1 LARERKVYIESQ
13 SRRVLER
20 RGVDTRDGV
29 EGAVDGRRVGEEEVR
44 GLEGIAGALGM
55 GGGRDRDRDRGGEK
69 EQGEDEPEVMDT
81 S

>member
-1 LARERKVYIESQ
+1 MYIESQ

-29 EGAVDGRRVGEEEVR
+29 EGMVEGNRVRGEEVR
-44 GLEGIAGALGM
+44 ALEGVV
-55 GGGRDRDRDRGGEK
+55 GGLKGGERGK
-69 EQGEDEPEVMDT
+69 EEGGEEDNMDT